1 MTCLTFSQHKIRNI
15 GTVLKSKNMA
25 IWILV
30 KIRSFKITN
39 LRFWKFWLFSHFL
52 LIFVPI
58 WPWNSPKFQSVFTS
72 IFHWISQGQK
82 IDNFFLSTQI
92 EFSATVGGRIRR
104 YEVSCFISR
113 FSVFST
119 FTKFGK
125 FWLPQTFKFLPIQN
139 SNSLTLILCNI
150 SQCGKLMIFLSL
162 RFYVKSILVNL
173 EVLKLSF
180 LQF

>member
-1 MTCLTFSQHKIRNI
+1 MNFSI
-15 GTVLKSKNMA
+15 
-25 IWILV
+25 
-30 KIRSFKITN
+30 F
-39 LRFWKFWLFSHFL
+39 

-119 FTKFGK
+119 FAKTNLANFDCQNLAKF
-125 FWLPQTFKFLPIQN
+125 FQF
-139 SNSLTLILCNI
+139 NSLRLTLCNI
-150 SQCGKLMIFLSL
+150 MAQCGNLMIFFSL
-162 RFYVKSILVNL
+162 RFYVKSVKSILVNL
-173 EVLKLSF
+173 EVLKLPF
-180 LQF
+180 FVILEAFELR

>member
-1 MTCLTFSQHKIRNI
+1 MTCLTFSQHKIRKI
-15 GTVLKSKNMA
+15 GTVLKSKRSFFFKWWKFKDWSKN
-25 IWILV
+25 
-30 KIRSFKITN
+30 RSFKITY
-39 LRFWKFWLFSHFL
+39 LRFWNISNFWVLVKFTHQYLYQEFFHFFKN
-52 LIFVPI
+52 FVPI

-119 FTKFGK
+119 FAKQIWQILIAKILHSF
-125 FWLPQTFKFLPIQN
+125 
-139 SNSLTLILCNI
+139 SNSKI
-150 SQCGKLMIFLSL
+150 
-162 RFYVKSILVNL
+162 
-173 EVLKLSF
+173 
-180 LQF
+180 